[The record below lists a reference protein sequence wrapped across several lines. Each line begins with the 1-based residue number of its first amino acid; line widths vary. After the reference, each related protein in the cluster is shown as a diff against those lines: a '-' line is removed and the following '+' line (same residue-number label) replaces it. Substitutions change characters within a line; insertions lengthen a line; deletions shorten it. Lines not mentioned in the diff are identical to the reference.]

1 MLFRTAVVSIAIV
14 VSVGV
19 TCVAAQAQDVAA
31 IGDRNYRNRFEAQ
44 SRAIF
49 PWLTQEQEREKWIA
63 ERELQAMDDDG
74 IDYSD
79 KLQAMANRIYPW
91 ASQERQRQEWMAD
104 QEQRSSRY

>member
-1 MLFRTAVVSIAIV
+1 VSIAIV

-19 TCVAAQAQDVAA
+19 TSVAAQAQNVAA
-31 IGDRNYRNRFEAQ
+31 TSCGNYRNRLEAQ
-44 SRAIF
+44 SRVIF

-79 KLQAMANRIYPW
+79 KLQAMANRIFPW

>member
-79 KLQAMANRIYPW
+79 KLQAMANRIFPW

>member
-31 IGDRNYRNRFEAQ
+31 IGDRDYRNRFEAQ

-79 KLQAMANRIYPW
+79 QLQAMASRIFPW

>member
-1 MLFRTAVVSIAIV
+1 MLFRTAGVSIAIV

-79 KLQAMANRIYPW
+79 KLQAMANRIFPW

>member
-31 IGDRNYRNRFEAQ
+31 IGDRDYRNRFEAQ

-79 KLQAMANRIYPW
+79 QLQAMASRIFPW

-104 QEQRSSRY
+104 QERRSSQY

>member
-19 TCVAAQAQDVAA
+19 TCVAAQAQDVAT
-31 IGDRNYRNRFEAQ
+31 IGDRDYRNRFEAR

-63 ERELQAMDDDG
+63 EREPQAMDDNG

-79 KLQAMANRIYPW
+79 KLQAMANRIFPW

>member
-63 ERELQAMDDDG
+63 ERALQAMDDDG

-79 KLQAMANRIYPW
+79 KLQAMANRIFPW

>member
-1 MLFRTAVVSIAIV
+1 MLFRIALLSIAIFA
-14 VSVGV
+14 SVGI
-19 TCVAAQAQDVAA
+19 TCVAVQAQDIAA
-31 IGDRNYRNRFEAQ
+31 IGDSDYRSRFEAQ
-44 SRAIF
+44 PRAIF
-49 PWLTQEQEREKWIA
+49 PWLTQEQEREQWIA

-79 KLQAMANRIYPW
+79 KLQAMANRIFPR